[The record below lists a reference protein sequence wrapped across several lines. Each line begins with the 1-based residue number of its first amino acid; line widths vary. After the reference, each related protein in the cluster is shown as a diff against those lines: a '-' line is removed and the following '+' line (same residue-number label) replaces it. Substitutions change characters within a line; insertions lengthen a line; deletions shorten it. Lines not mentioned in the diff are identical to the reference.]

1 MHLARGGAA
10 CISCICTICFC
21 ATRMCQLYIVSDIS
35 DAHAV
40 TLIRITVTKK
50 LLHLKPPWGMQSF
63 LFCSCCCIPSIRKLC
78 TQYFDGNVNGC
89 SQNLIGY
96 GLVAVPR
103 HTCANGHGNGRE
115 LYMQNT
121 RKCVEVTQSAFRE
134 LNSLTNLAFNLC
146 KRGQT

>member
-1 MHLARGGAA
+1 MYLVYLHYLFLRDSHVSIVY
-10 CISCICTICFC
+10 CIG
-21 ATRMCQLYIVSDIS
+21 YIRCPCRDTYPNNRDNEIVAVEVPLGHAIIS
-35 DAHAV
+35 
-40 TLIRITVTKK
+40 
-50 LLHLKPPWGMQSF
+50 

-78 TQYFDGNVNGC
+78 TQYFDENVNGC
-89 SQNLIGY
+89 RQNLIGY